1 MDKITD
7 CEYKASS
14 LFLTS
19 LACDFVY
26 FRTIRGYRHTSSL
39 SSLKAALCQTDTDFG
54 YSKGK
59 YTRGR
64 KRWRNLKD
72 YG

>member
-7 CEYKASS
+7 CEYKASR

-26 FRTIRGYRHTSSL
+26 FRAIRGYSHTGSL
-39 SSLKAALCQTDTDFG
+39 SSLKAALCQTLILAIVRENIPEAG
-54 YSKGK
+54 KG
-59 YTRGR
+59 REI
-64 KRWRNLKD
+64 
-72 YG
+72 